1 MFPPT
6 TMNNRSKLAILV
18 ILSFVITTVPTSDGY
33 SSGVHNQASNGCSC
47 HYSVA
52 AITANHTFPTEY
64 MPGQIYSIAINVNGG
79 TQSFNG
85 GFNVMVN
92 NGIMTN
98 PGSFVSINGA
108 GTSAT
113 HSGTNNLGWSFD
125 WEAPAPGSGNV
136 VVDIAVL
143 QSNANGNNNGDT
155 WDSLTHNIV
164 EFQPPND
171 PPVAYDINITSY
183 NVVLG

>member
-1 MFPPT
+1 MVPLT

-92 NGIMTN
+92 KGIMTN
-98 PGSFVSINGA
+98 PGSFETLTEQVQAPLIVAPITWDGVSIGR
-108 GTSAT
+108 
-113 HSGTNNLGWSFD
+113 HLHL
-125 WEAPAPGSGNV
+125 V
-136 VVDIAVL
+136 VAM
-143 QSNANGNNNGDT
+143 
-155 WDSLTHNIV
+155 
-164 EFQPPND
+164 
-171 PPVAYDINITSY
+171 
-183 NVVLG
+183 